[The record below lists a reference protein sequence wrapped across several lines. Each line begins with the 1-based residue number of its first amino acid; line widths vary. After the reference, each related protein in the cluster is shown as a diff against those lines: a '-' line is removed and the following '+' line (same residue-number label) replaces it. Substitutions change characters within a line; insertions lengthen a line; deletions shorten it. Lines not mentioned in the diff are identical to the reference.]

1 MQHIPQANLNDFLSE
16 DPDRKAAFVQH
27 VGASFKEIGFLALK
41 GPLLEEKL
49 QEDLYREIK
58 TFFALPKKTKEAYAI
73 QGGGGKRG

>member
-41 GPLLEEKL
+41 GH
-49 QEDLYREIK
+49 
-58 TFFALPKKTKEAYAI
+58 F
-73 QGGGGKRG
+73 